1 MMCNE
6 SMRRSGCES
15 IELLLRTET
24 ERDSF
29 LSIVIIGCTE
39 YYSPTHSVD
48 KHRLFAARYWM
59 SWCQPFMHL
68 RPTLR

>member
-6 SMRRSGCES
+6 SMHRSGCES
-15 IELLLRTET
+15 IELGTAET
-24 ERDSF
+24 EKDSF

-48 KHRLFAARYWM
+48 DRRLFAARYWM
-59 SWCQPFMHL
+59 SCCQPFMHL